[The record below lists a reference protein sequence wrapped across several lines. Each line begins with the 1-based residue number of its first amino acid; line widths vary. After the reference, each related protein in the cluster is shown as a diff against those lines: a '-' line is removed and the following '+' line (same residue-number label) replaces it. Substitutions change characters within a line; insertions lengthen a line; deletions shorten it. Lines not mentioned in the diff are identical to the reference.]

1 MKISVGSDH
10 RGVSQRAAVGR
21 AIVAAGHEYKDCGA
35 SADEPCDY
43 PDIAAVVA
51 KKIVAGESNLGV
63 LLCGTGIGVSIAA
76 NKVHGIRAAL
86 CDDEQAAELSRKHN
100 DANVLCLSAAKSE
113 EQLEAIV
120 TAWLGAVFEGG
131 RHERRVNKII
141 KLEG

>member
-21 AIVAAGHEYKDCGA
+21 AIVAAGHEHKDCGA